1 MFSAPVLVPIPPI
14 LNFFPKDVLTSPEKI
29 PMGVHV
35 RVPSPKLVIAL
46 RLSYIIGL
54 YKFLD
59 MIKMIQNF
67 YEAILEK
74 CSCPL
79 LGKVPSYTILP
90 TQVNAVKSSYLRS
103 HELITIE
110 EKTNLNLTK
119 PN

>member
-79 LGKVPSYTILP
+79 LGKVPSYPILP
-90 TQVNAVKSSYLRS
+90 TQVNAVKSSYLRR